1 MSHFKKFGIIGTI
14 WFLAGFAF
22 SAKVNP
28 LLGDAD
34 LSGISYVLGSI
45 AVLIY
50 LFRRTRDLP
59 PETRSILRLILTAG
73 TVSISGL
80 LVRVIHGMV
89 IGVEFPL
96 PSIGDA
102 VTLMTYPILI
112 IAIMR
117 IIRKRVGRVHFDLA
131 IDALVAA
138 TAAAVVQGTLLIQ
151 PILKKSHVGAPEKV
165 VHVLYALMGISMVMA
180 AVMLLIAGSHRSI
193 SNRLLGCALILT
205 FVMDNIGTTMTRFD
219 KDESIVVLIAPAIF
233 VLVGLGMLHPSVRLI
248 ASRPRDAKALRGI
261 STKRIAVMAL
271 TLITPPALMVLFLAA
286 QGNQDVL
293 PLAFG
298 TLLLAPLVLVRLA
311 RLVRDREHYAEQ
323 EAVLR
328 SVSEALVVSVTEEDI
343 VAAVDQGAT
352 ELLRNGLLELSVQIP
367 AASDQRV
374 VADGSLSLARFIANS
389 GVDNPLRS
397 GTLVPLDEG
406 QNSLAGLIMVEN
418 TCRGLIVISTK
429 SRLDEHTTNGLSALC
444 REAAIALRAV
454 EQVDRSVRERSEER
468 FETLI
473 SNSSDILCVLNERWA
488 LEYVSSVAERL
499 LGFPVSTVPLEVL
512 TELAASHG
520 EMFGSSRTVLDLVH
534 PEDRSRGEA
543 WLDSIVHGRREP
555 IELRVQHF
563 TGEYSWFEFVG
574 TDLTDHRD
582 IGGIVLNAREINDRK
597 EAEDLLHIS
606 EARFKALVQNSGD
619 LVVVV
624 DPASK
629 IVYSSPSVMRTVKM
643 SAEDVLGASFD
654 EIFANHDLGPEFFSS
669 SNTDLPSELIEFSF
683 SGADDQVRIVETTV
697 SDLRR
702 EPAIGGIV
710 LNARDVTD
718 RKAMERKLLYQ
729 ATHDELTG
737 LANRYQA
744 MVELSS
750 ILAKS
755 AGATTVA
762 LLLLDI
768 DDLKDVNDSLGHEFG
783 DELLIEFASRLRS
796 LLTFGDIAARISGDE
811 FVAIVERSHGEDQ
824 IMDIAYELLDEVSE
838 PFHIR
843 GREIS
848 ISVSAGIAFDHDRH
862 NTAELMLRNAD
873 TAMYKAKDRGRS
885 ELAVFEAHMH
895 TATFDRLELRA
906 DLARAVA
913 HNQLEPFYQPIVDL
927 ETNRIVGAE
936 ALVRWRHPQRGLVG
950 PNIFIPL
957 AEETG
962 LIGAIGEG
970 MIEKA
975 TTDVAAWIA
984 EFGESMERFTIS
996 VNLSPQQLRN
1006 ANLVDTVTR
1015 QLQNVGLP
1023 ASRLVLEV
1031 TESSLVTDD
1040 VGSIEMM
1047 QALRSKGI
1055 ALSIDDFGTGYSSLG
1070 YIQQLEFDVLKIDK
1084 SFVDDVA
1091 KEGSQKVLATIMD
1104 LARNLGVKTVAEGI
1118 EEIEQIEALRAMECP
1133 YGQGYVYSRP
1143 VPRDEFRHL
1152 LESQELVPAT
1162 AS

>member
-1 MSHFKKFGIIGTI
+1 MTSFKKFLIAGTV
-14 WFLAGFAF
+14 WASAGLAL
-22 SAKVNP
+22 P
-28 LLGDAD
+28 EELR
-34 LSGISYVLGSI
+34 GISYVIGAVSVIVLLARNLHHLNDDVRPLVKILMLAGS
-45 AVLIY
+45 L
-50 LFRRTRDLP
+50 
-59 PETRSILRLILTAG
+59 
-73 TVSISGL
+73 SISGVV
-80 LVRVIHGMV
+80 VRAIHGG
-89 IGVEFPL
+89 ITGTEFPI
-96 PSIGDA
+96 PSPADA
-102 VTLMTYPILI
+102 LAFLTYPIFSLALLKI
-112 IAIMR
+112 VKKR
-117 IIRKRVGRVHFDLA
+117 IGRINFDLVV
-131 IDALVAA
+131 DAMVAA
-138 TAAAVVQGTLLIQ
+138 TAAGVAQWGLLIR
-151 PILKKSHVGAPEKV
+151 PIIEKPEMALADKV
-165 VHVLYALMGISMVMA
+165 VHTTYGILGLGMLMA
-180 AVMLLIAGSHRSI
+180 AVVLLIAGSHHSV
-193 SNRLLGCALILT
+193 SNRLLGGALVLV
-205 FVMDNIGTTMTRFD
+205 FLMDNIGTTMTVLNR
-219 KDESIVVLIAPAIF
+219 DETIVLYLAPFIYVLAGA
-233 VLVGLGMLHPSVRLI
+233 GLLHPSVSLLT
-248 ASRPRDAKALRGI
+248 SRPTDLTALRGI
-261 STKRIAVMAL
+261 SNKRIGVMAL
-271 TLITPPALMVLFLAA
+271 TLIGPPALTVSFLVTD
-286 QGNQDVL
+286 NKVKVL
-293 PLAFG
+293 PLAVG
-298 TLLLAPLVLVRLA
+298 TLLVAPLVLLRLA
-311 RLVRDREHYAEQ
+311 RLVRDRETYAEQ
-323 EAVLR
+323 ESILR
-328 SVSEALVVSVTEEDI
+328 SVSEALVVTSSPDDIVDSVTR
-343 VAAVDQGAT
+343 GAT
-352 ELLRNGLLELSVQIP
+352 LLLDQNLVDISVEIP
-367 AASDQRV
+367 AKRLDRRTDDSG
-374 VADGSLSLARFIANS
+374 ADLQSLIAERALD
-389 GVDNPLRS
+389 GPLRS
-397 GTLVPLDEG
+397 GTLVPLTDGE
-406 QNSLAGLIMVEN
+406 NSLAGLIMVEN

-962 LIGAIGEG
+962 LISAIGEG

-984 EFGESMERFTIS
+984 EFGKSMERFTIS